1 MFFSYRALA
10 SSAPMFQL
18 NDMAPCDLYYK
29 AVTKIYHDVSPGCQQ
44 NIRNLW
50 SQINTNLQTGD
61 FFFEFFS
68 SHTNNLFPSI
78 LVALK
83 VSIRRLV
90 VAYVCSFVSQIL
102 VGLNFP
108 NNGTSVNWSRASGTL
123 LTSRNGSKLC
133 SQPWQ
138 WPTIRTL
145 ATSWHHYLP
154 TQSRLVN
161 VFWCLSI
168 NLLSSPMKE
177 ISLFNSFVQ
186 IGNMYEKLHEVV
198 WERVWEKSFFL
209 VFFWENYIL
218 NWM

>member
-108 NNGTSVNWSRASGTL
+108 NNGTSVN
-123 LTSRNGSKLC
+123 
-133 SQPWQ
+133 
-138 WPTIRTL
+138 
-145 ATSWHHYLP
+145 
-154 TQSRLVN
+154 
-161 VFWCLSI
+161 
-168 NLLSSPMKE
+168 
-177 ISLFNSFVQ
+177 
-186 IGNMYEKLHEVV
+186 
-198 WERVWEKSFFL
+198 
-209 VFFWENYIL
+209 
-218 NWM
+218 